1 MTVSYQLH
9 RYGNP
14 RAASVIALTDGNL
27 WFLEYKVFKRLV
39 MRSIDNNK
47 LMQRLLR
54 KVQLFSCFGMD
65 QIRVIVKLLSEE
77 KFLAGEY
84 ITREG
89 QRDENFYIIVKGEC
103 EYSSKEEHAEGEV
116 EVEGEEKEGEEGSPT
131 REETGTGTGTGTDGG
146 IGSGSGSGSCSG
158 STTLAGGTKSS
169 YLILKKD
176 DHFGERSLLS
186 DRTVSAYS
194 VLAKTDVKVLYV
206 GAKDFENHL
215 GRFSEKV
222 ESYKAARDADIL
234 SRVSA
239 PGSLS
244 DLTALGLVS
253 SDDVGSVLIGSFG
266 LPPCSV
272 TVRSYL
278 LSKVDQRKASSAIL
292 NSIEAFRVINS
303 STQKNGFVFRLL
315 SFCHDR
321 NALHLILDLP
331 VVADLDSLLTAGNSS
346 SSIRTTEEVVIYV
359 ATCVFSGLEFLHS
372 LGIIFRCVQPEAIYV
387 DVNGRVILGSFRV
400 SKVGTVG
407 GKTYTITGTTE
418 YLAPELV
425 GRQGHSASVDLWSL
439 GVVLYELATGVHP
452 FAAEGDTAF
461 TSYSKISSYGTRAFP
476 RLFYP
481 EDISKEL
488 IALIEKLLVPVPEMR
503 LGAGLRGYDAV
514 KEIFNNLDWED
525 IKSHPPPS
533 PLAASAAVVRED
545 MLMMGVESSHLDA
558 FSEDYCGTDQ
568 WQKTVVL

>member
-1 MTVSYQLH
+1 
-9 RYGNP
+9 
-14 RAASVIALTDGNL
+14 VIALTDGNL
-27 WFLEYKVFKRLV
+27 WFLEHKVFKRLV
-39 MRSIDNNK
+39 MRSIDNSK

-65 QIRVIVKLLSEE
+65 QIRVIVKLLTEE

-103 EYSSKEEHAEGEV
+103 EYSSREQLAEG
-116 EVEGEEKEGEEGSPT
+116 EGEEKEGEEASPP
-131 REETGTGTGTGTDGG
+131 RG
-146 IGSGSGSGSCSG
+146 GSGSGSGSA
-158 STTLAGGTKSS
+158 TLAGGTKST
-169 YLILKKD
+169 YLVLKKD

-222 ESYKAARDADIL
+222 ESYKVARDADIL

-239 PGSLS
+239 PSSLS

-266 LPPCSV
+266 LPPCAV

-278 LSKVDQRKASSAIL
+278 LSKVEQRKASSAIL
-292 NSIEAFRVINS
+292 NSIEAFRVIKS
-303 STQKNGFVFRLL
+303 SSQKNCFVFRLL

-331 VVADLDSLLTAGNSS
+331 VVADLDSLLTSGNPSG
-346 SSIRTTEEVVIYV
+346 SIRTTEEVVIYV
-359 ATCVFSGLEFLHS
+359 ATCIFSGLEFLHS
-372 LGIIFRCVQPEAIYV
+372 LGIIFRCVQPETMYV
-387 DVNGRVILGSFRV
+387 DVHGRLILGSFRV

-407 GKTYTITGTTE
+407 GRTYTITGTTE
-418 YLAPELV
+418 YLAPEQV
-425 GRQGHSASVDLWSL
+425 SRQGHSSSVDLWSL

-461 TSYSKISSYGTRAFP
+461 TTYSKISSYGTRAFP

-481 EDISKEL
+481 EEISKEL

-525 IKSHPPPS
+525 IKSHPPLS

-545 MLMMGVESSHLDA
+545 MLLMGVESALLDA
-558 FSEDYCGTDQ
+558 FFEDYSGTDQ
-568 WQKTVVL
+568 WQKTVEL